1 MRLICGDA
9 LREMQRM
16 DDGVFDAILTD
27 PPYASGAM
35 TKSGREQATSRKY
48 TAGKGRCPYPDFAGD
63 QMDQRSWGHFLRDVL
78 REGLRVCKPGAV
90 CVLTIDWRQLPA
102 LTDALQQAGWI
113 WRGTAVWDKVNSR
126 PQKGRFR
133 QQAEFLVW
141 GSKGALDRCRCCPG
155 CSRRRWRQKGGSIRR
170 KSPWR

>member
-102 LTDALQQAGWI
+102 LTDALQQAG
-113 WRGTAVWDKVNSR
+113 
-126 PQKGRFR
+126 
-133 QQAEFLVW
+133 
-141 GSKGALDRCRCCPG
+141 
-155 CSRRRWRQKGGSIRR
+155 
-170 KSPWR
+170 